1 MDRASIA
8 ASPGLGAGKTPM
20 KKSICALAVLAT
32 AMSGSIAFA
41 QSAPLRGVGL
51 LALDAGESRGATG
64 GAHAL
69 VALPDDDGGGAV
81 GPRALRGSD
90 GDTRSRGDAS
100 TAADGMPPK
109 ATILDNPSPPAAATP
124 KRPTYRW
131 QSLVPGAIK

>member
-1 MDRASIA
+1 MDRANIA
-8 ASPGLGAGKTPM
+8 ASLGLSAGKTLM

-32 AMSGSIAFA
+32 ALSASVAFA

-51 LALDAGESRGATG
+51 LALDAGESHGAG
-64 GAHAL
+64 GAQHAL

-90 GDTRSRGDAS
+90 GGMRSRGNPS
-100 TAADGMPPK
+100 SSADGMPPM
-109 ATILDNPSPPAAATP
+109 LDNPSPPAAATP

>member
-1 MDRASIA
+1 MDRANIGTC
-8 ASPGLGAGKTPM
+8 PGLSAGKTPM

-32 AMSGSIAFA
+32 ALSASVAFA

-51 LALDAGESRGATG
+51 LALDAGESHGAG
-64 GAHAL
+64 GAQHAL

-90 GDTRSRGDAS
+90 GGMRSRGNPGS
-100 TAADGMPPK
+100 AADGTPPM
-109 ATILDNPSPPAAATP
+109 LDNPSPPAAATP